1 MDMTTQTNTPDIF
14 IEPTPNPHALK
25 FVTSLVVKNDGKA
38 SFKRPEDCENIPLA
52 FEIFKLR
59 GVDQVHFFG
68 NVITV
73 SKFSFEDWEGLE
85 DTVIAII
92 KQYLPFHDPAFIDK
106 TVPVAK
112 GPLASLPELKQ
123 IEEILDRTIRPGL
136 QGDGGDLE
144 ALSYENNILLI
155 KFQGACG
162 SCPSSLTGTLDA
174 IRGILR
180 EEFNPQL
187 EVMTAPA

>member
-1 MDMTTQTNTPDIF
+1 MTTHTDAPNIF

-85 DTVIAII
+85 DTVIATI
-92 KQYLPFHDPAFIDK
+92 KQYLPFHDPAFVDK
-106 TVPVAK
+106 TAPVAK
-112 GPLASLPELKQ
+112 DRSHLSAELRQ

-144 ALSYENNILLI
+144 VISYENNTLLI

-162 SCPSSLTGTLDA
+162 SCPSSLAGTLEA
-174 IRGILR
+174 IKGILR
-180 EEFNPQL
+180 DEYSPEL
-187 EVMTAPA
+187 EVYTAPA